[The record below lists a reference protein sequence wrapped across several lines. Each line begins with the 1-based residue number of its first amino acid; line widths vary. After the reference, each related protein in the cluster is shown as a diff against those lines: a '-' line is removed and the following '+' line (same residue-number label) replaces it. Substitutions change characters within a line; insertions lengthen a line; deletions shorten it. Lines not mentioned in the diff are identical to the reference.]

1 MTESESSAANVVW
14 PAIIQLN
21 GDDEL
26 IYITSA
32 DQLYNDQMLQHMQF
46 HAEDHL
52 IDSAG
57 NVYSI
62 IKHHKL
68 VVEATSDRL
77 NLEQIE
83 VLLQRH
89 LSNHGACCV
98 SKFHS
103 NSIDEA
109 ISSVFC

>member
-1 MTESESSAANVVW
+1 MTESESSASNVLW
-14 PAIIQLN
+14 PAIIKLN
-21 GDDEL
+21 GEDEL
-26 IYITSA
+26 IYIATA
-32 DQLYNDQMLQHMQF
+32 DQLYDDQMLQHMQF

-77 NLEQIE
+77 SLEQIKA
-83 VLLQRH
+83 LLQRH
-89 LSNHGACCV
+89 LSNHGTCCV
-98 SKFHS
+98 AKFHA

-109 ISSVFC
+109 ISSVFG